1 MPRASRP
8 LPVPV
13 SPRIKTG
20 GSRPDSEYRRS
31 RRSTW
36 VRTATSP
43 GSPPIKRASAVT
55 GRAPTPPPREK
66 QGVAEVGEVSGLG
79 VQLPLRNADRH
90 PLFEQ
95 PQTVGVAPREG
106 VGIAQAGGHGR
117 PVGADVPGLAES
129 AATLQP
135 ADRVVEGPPAEV
147 EQSQRLT
154 GGEDTVSLIQT
165 LGAPQR
171 FL

>member
-1 MPRASRP
+1 M
-8 LPVPV
+8 
-13 SPRIKTG
+13 
-20 GSRPDSEYRRS
+20 
-31 RRSTW
+31 
-36 VRTATSP
+36 
-43 GSPPIKRASAVT
+43 
-55 GRAPTPPPREK
+55 
-66 QGVAEVGEVSGLG
+66 AEVGEVSGLA

-147 EQSQRLT
+147 EESQRLT
-154 GGEDTVSLIQT
+154 GGKDAVSLIQT
-165 LGAPQR
+165 LGDPQR
-171 FL
+171 FLGSHETVREGAELRERSHQERSREHGRQEGLAEAFVDHVVSEAIDVALTAFARPAKVAEGEVHLA